1 MKKLFFLF
9 IVNALV
15 ISCAKEMPG
24 NESQCVHQTLQTIY
38 ASQYAE
44 PDTKNVIDDSN
55 ADITW
60 TSGDAINVF
69 FGTSLNSKF
78 VTSQSGE
85 IAQFK
90 GSIDVVLGGGEGLND
105 DTYLWGVYPYS
116 AQNKCD
122 GSTITMAVP
131 ASQEAAENTFAKCLF
146 PQVAKSKNFYMSFY
160 NLCGG
165 FRFSVSSPDIKT
177 VTLYGNNNEVIA
189 GKVKVGMETVPVV
202 EEIIDGETKLT
213 MHAPD
218 GGYFKPG
225 VHYYFVLFPTQFT
238 SGLTLTFYKDE
249 THASYVYSK
258 AYELKRGNFP
268 RFANR
273 DSGLTFV
280 PTTLNGWGD
289 GENVEGEI

>member
-1 MKKLFFLF
+1 MKKLFILF
-9 IVNALV
+9 ATSSIALACTKG
-15 ISCAKEMPG
+15 ISEDKTQS
-24 NESQCVHQTLQTIY
+24 ESESLQIIY
-38 ASQYAE
+38 ASQCNDI
-44 PDTKNVIDDSN
+44 DTKNVIDDSS
-55 ADITW
+55 AEITW

-69 FGTSLNSKF
+69 FGKALSSKF
-78 VTSQSGE
+78 VTSESGE

-90 GSIDVVLGGGEGLND
+90 GAIDVVLGGGEELND
-105 DTYLWGVYPYS
+105 DIYLWGVYPYN

-122 GSTITMAVP
+122 GSTITLSLP
-131 ASQEAAENTFAKCLF
+131 ATQEAAENTFAKGLF
-146 PQVAKSKNFYMSFY
+146 PQIAKSQNFYMSFY

-177 VTLYGNNNEVIA
+177 VTLSGNNNELIA
-189 GKVKVGMETVPVV
+189 GKVKVGMDKVPTV
-202 EEIIDGETKLT
+202 EEFIAGESTLT
-213 MHAPD
+213 MHAPNE
-218 GGYFKPG
+218 GYFKPG

-238 SGLTLTFYKDE
+238 SGLTITYYKDE

-258 AYELKRGNFP
+258 SYELKRRSFP

>member
-1 MKKLFFLF
+1 MKKLFFL
-9 IVNALV
+9 IVVNALV
-15 ISCAKEMPG
+15 ISCAKG
-24 NESQCVHQTLQTIY
+24 LTDNESQSEHQVLQVIY
-38 ASQYAE
+38 ASQYTD
-44 PDTKNVIDDSN
+44 PDTKNIIDDSN
-55 ADITW
+55 ADISW

-78 VTSQSGE
+78 VTSEAGE
-85 IAQFK
+85 VAQFK

-116 AQNKCD
+116 AQNKCG
-122 GSTITMAVP
+122 GSTITLTLP
-131 ASQEAAENTFAKCLF
+131 ATQPAAENTFAKGLF
-146 PQVAKSKNFYMSFY
+146 PQIAKSKNFYMSFY

-177 VTLYGNNNEVIA
+177 VTLSGNNNELIA

-202 EEIIDGETKLT
+202 DEMISGETKLT

-238 SGLTLTFYKDE
+238 TGLTLTYYKDE

-273 DSGLTFV
+273 DQGLTFV
-280 PTTLNGWGD
+280 PTPLNNWGE
-289 GENVEGEI
+289 GENIGGEI

>member
-1 MKKLFFLF
+1 MKKLFFLITF
-9 IVNALV
+9 STIVL
-15 ISCAKEMPG
+15 SCVKGFSDGAGQSEPD
-24 NESQCVHQTLQTIY
+24 VLQTIY
-38 ASQYAE
+38 ASQHKDSE
-44 PDTKNVIDDSN
+44 TKNVIDDNS
-55 ADITW
+55 AEITW

-69 FGTSLNSKF
+69 FGSSLNSKF
-78 VTSQSGE
+78 VTSQEGE

-105 DTYLWGVYPYS
+105 DTYLWGVYPYN

-122 GSTITMAVP
+122 GSSVTLSLP
-131 ASQEAAENTFAKCLF
+131 ATQTAAENTFAKGLF
-146 PQVAKSKNFYMSFY
+146 PQIAKSKNFYMSFY

-177 VTLYGNNNEVIA
+177 VTLSGNNNELVA

-202 EEIIDGETKLT
+202 EEMISGETKLT

-225 VHYYFVLFPTQFT
+225 VHYYFVIFPTRFE
-238 SGLTLTFYKDE
+238 SGLTLTYYKDE
-249 THASYVYSK
+249 THASYVYTKS
-258 AYELKRGNFP
+258 YELKRSTFP

-280 PTTLNGWGD
+280 PTSLNDWG
-289 GENVEGEI
+289 EGEKVEDEI

>member
-1 MKKLFFLF
+1 MKKLFILF
-9 IVNALV
+9 AASALV
-15 ISCAKEMPG
+15 LSCTKGLSERSSSNNQG
-24 NESQCVHQTLQTIY
+24 DLQTIY
-38 ASQYAE
+38 ASQCNGVE
-44 PDTKNVIDDSN
+44 TKNMIDDSS
-55 ADITW
+55 AEITW
-60 TSGDAINVF
+60 TAGDAINVF

-78 VTSQSGE
+78 VTSESGK

-105 DTYLWGVYPYS
+105 DTYLWGVYPYN

-122 GSTITMAVP
+122 GSMITLSLP
-131 ASQEAAENTFAKCLF
+131 ASQEAAENTFAKGLF
-146 PQVAKSKNFYMSFY
+146 PQIAKSKNFYMSFY

-177 VTLYGNNNEVIA
+177 VTLSGNNNELIA
-189 GKVKVGMETVPVV
+189 GKVKVGMEDVPTV
-202 EEIIDGETKLT
+202 EEILSGETTLT
-213 MHAPD
+213 MHAPN

-225 VHYYFVLFPTQFT
+225 VHYYFVLFPTQFA
-238 SGLTLTFYKDE
+238 SGLTLTYYKDE

-258 AYELKRGNFP
+258 SYELKRGNFP

-273 DSGLTFV
+273 DSGLAFV

-289 GENVEGEI
+289 GEKVEDEI

>member
-1 MKKLFFLF
+1 MG
-9 IVNALV
+9 
-15 ISCAKEMPG
+15 S
-24 NESQCVHQTLQTIY
+24 NEKDDLQTIY
-38 ASQYAE
+38 ASQYSE
-44 PDTKNVIDDSN
+44 LDTKNAIDDSS

-78 VTSQSGE
+78 VTAQSGDV
-85 IAQFK
+85 AQFK

-105 DTYLWGVYPYS
+105 DTYLWGVYPYR
-116 AQNKCD
+116 AQNKCN
-122 GSTITMAVP
+122 GSSITLSVP
-131 ASQEAAENTFAKCLF
+131 ASQEAAENTFAKGLF
-146 PQVAKSKNFYMSFY
+146 PQIAKSKNFYMSFY

-177 VTLYGNNNEVIA
+177 VTLSGNNNELIA

-238 SGLTLTFYKDE
+238 SGLTLTYYKDE

-258 AYELKRGNFP
+258 AYELKRGGFP

-280 PTTLNGWGD
+280 PTILNGWGD
-289 GENVEGEI
+289 GENIEGEI